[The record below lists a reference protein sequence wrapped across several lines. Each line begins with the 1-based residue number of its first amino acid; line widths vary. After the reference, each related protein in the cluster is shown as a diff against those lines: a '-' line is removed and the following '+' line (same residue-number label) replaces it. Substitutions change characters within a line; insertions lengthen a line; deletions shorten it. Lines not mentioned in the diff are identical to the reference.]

1 MSTMSIGLTMFA
13 AMLVL
18 MAVRVPIAIAM
29 FIPGAFGYLA
39 LSGWLPLLAHLKG
52 AVYGRVSVYDLS
64 VIPLFMLMGAIAVQG
79 GLAKALFDFANALL
93 GRFRGGMAMAGVL
106 ACAAFGSISG
116 STVATTATIA
126 QVAYPQMRRIGYS
139 GRLATAA
146 LATGGT
152 MGVLLPPSVTLMV
165 YAILTEQNITK
176 MFLAAYVPALIA
188 AVGYILAIAVIVRLH
203 PQQAPAA
210 ERVPNALLLSTALKV
225 WPILAIFVVVFGGIY
240 GGLFTATEG
249 AAIGNVLTCAITLAR
264 REMDRGKFAAAVRTT
279 AQTSGMIFLIF
290 IGADMINA
298 SLALSQLPTQLADL
312 VAHLQISPMLV
323 MVGVMLFYV
332 LLGCVMDEMSMIL
345 LTVPTLFPVIMGMDF
360 FGLGAT
366 DKALWFGILILTVCE
381 IGMIFPPVG
390 LNVYIMNGLARDV
403 PMAETYKGVVPF
415 LITDG
420 LRLALL
426 IAFPATT
433 LWLVHWLT

>member
-1 MSTMSIGLTMFA
+1 MSTMSIGLSMFG

-29 FIPGAFGYLA
+29 FMPGALGYIF
-39 LSGWLPLLAHLKG
+39 LSGFDPLLAHLKG

-64 VIPLFMLMGAIAVQG
+64 VIPLFMLMGAVAVQG
-79 GLAKALFDFANALL
+79 GLSKALFDFANALL

-139 GRLATAA
+139 GRLSTAA

-188 AVGYILAIAVIVRLH
+188 AVGYIIAIAVMVRLN
-203 PQQAPAA
+203 PQDAPPAQAASRAEVVAA
-210 ERVPNALLLSTALKV
+210 GLKV
-225 WPILAIFVVVFGGIY
+225 WPIVTIFAVVFGGIY

-249 AAIGNVLTCAITLAR
+249 AAIGNVLTCAITLIR
-264 REMDRGKFAAAVRTT
+264 REMDRAKFVAAVRTT

-298 SLALSQLPTQLADL
+298 ALALSQLPAQLAD
-312 VAHLQISPMLV
+312 VVSHLQISPLMVMAGV
-323 MVGVMLFYV
+323 MVFYV

-360 FGLGAT
+360 FGLGGA

-403 PMAETYKGVVPF
+403 PMVETYKGVVPF

-426 IAFPATT
+426 IGFPATA
-433 LWLVHWLT
+433 LWLVHLLT

>member
-1 MSTMSIGLTMFA
+1 MSSFAIGLSMFGL
-13 AMLVL
+13 MLVL

-29 FIPGAFGYLA
+29 FVPGALGYLG

-64 VIPLFMLMGAIAVQG
+64 VIPLFMLMGGLAVQG

-176 MFLAAYVPALIA
+176 MFLAAYVPALLA
-188 AVGYILAIAVIVRLH
+188 AIGYLLAIAVVVRLQ
-203 PQQAPAA
+203 PQHAPSAQAARAA
-210 ERVPNALLLSTALKV
+210 EIWASARRV
-225 WPILAIFVVVFGGIY
+225 WPIVVIFVVVFGGIY

-249 AAIGNVLTCAITLAR
+249 AAIGVVLTCCITLAR
-264 REMDRGKFAAAVRTT
+264 RELDRSKFVAAIRTT
-279 AQTSGMIFLIF
+279 AQTSGMIFMIF
-290 IGADMINA
+290 LGADMLNA
-298 SLALSQLPTQLADL
+298 ALALSQLPSQLSDM
-312 VAHLQISPMLV
+312 VGHLQMPPLLV
-323 MVGVMLFYV
+323 MAGIMLFYIA
-332 LLGCVMDEMSMIL
+332 LGCVMDEMSMIL

-360 FGLGAT
+360 FGLPAA

-381 IGMIFPPVG
+381 VGMIFPPVG

-403 PMAETYKGVVPF
+403 PMVETYKGVVPF
-415 LITDG
+415 LITDAM
-420 LRLALL
+420 RLALL
-426 IAFPATT
+426 IAFPATA
-433 LWLVHWLT
+433 LWLVHRLT

>member
-1 MSTMSIGLTMFA
+1 MSTMSIGLAMFA
-13 AMLVL
+13 GMLVL
-18 MAVRVPIAIAM
+18 MAVRVPIAVAM
-29 FIPGAFGYLA
+29 FIPGAVGYMV
-39 LSGWLPLLAHLKG
+39 LSGWMPLLAHLKG

-64 VIPLFMLMGAIAVQG
+64 VIPLFMLMGAVAVQG
-79 GLAKALFDFANALL
+79 GLSKALFDFANALL

-188 AVGYILAIAVIVRLH
+188 ALGYIIAIMVMVRIH
-203 PQQAPAA
+203 PEQAPAA
-210 ERVPNALLLSTALKV
+210 QAISAREVLKAAGKV
-225 WPILAIFVVVFGGIY
+225 WPILAIFAVVFGGIY

-249 AAIGNVLTCAITLAR
+249 AAIGNVMTCAITLL
-264 REMDRGKFAAAVRTT
+264 RGELNRSKFVSAVRTT

-298 SLALSQLPTQLADL
+298 ALALSQLPSQLAEL
-312 VAHLQISPMLV
+312 VGHLQIPPLLV
-323 MVGVMLFYV
+323 LTGVMLFYV

-360 FGLGAT
+360 FGLSVG

-403 PMAETYKGVVPF
+403 PMVETYKGVVPF
-415 LITDG
+415 LITDAM
-420 LRLALL
+420 RLALL
-426 IAFPATT
+426 IVFPATA
-433 LWLVHWLT
+433 LWLVHLLT